1 MLFHDRVFPRLS
13 LCDIS
18 GEIEVQQAVKPQG
31 EASAL
36 DRWYCSQLGAN
47 MVQHGVN
54 FVPVVCQL
62 GAKMVQYGVNFVPV
76 VCQHGTKT
84 VPTWCQK

>member
-1 MLFHDRVFPRLS
+1 MFHDRAFPRLS
-13 LCDIS
+13 LWDIS
-18 GEIEVQQAVKPQG
+18 SEIEVQQAVKPQG
-31 EASAL
+31 EALAL

-47 MVQHGVN
+47 MVQHCVN

-62 GAKMVQYGVNFVPV
+62 GAK
-76 VCQHGTKT
+76 T